1 MNNIERNPVH
11 AGRYIGYCDGAWR
24 IWRNGKAGVW
34 HACRLGPVKGFKS
47 AATLKELDAY
57 FEASNGK
64 GLHDAN

>member
-1 MNNIERNPVH
+1 MMHNIERNPVH

-24 IWRNGKAGVW
+24 IWRNKQGGVW
-34 HACRLGPVKGFKS
+34 HALRLAGKGFKS

-57 FEASNGK
+57 FEANNGK